1 MSADKDVV
9 DLGVSPSV
17 AEVENLSLFA
27 SQPTASV
34 SACCG
39 MNELKQ
45 LVLEQKETRGM
56 LSETAKLLMQIVQ
69 EDKEESSVQMEILK
83 LLRAM
88 KETQDT
94 QLTHVGNMAR
104 QHSLLIENHQALLF
118 QVSHAADVFEV
129 SDSSLVMV
137 QEEESK
143 VLLRCLPIIPSFT
156 HFTLHKANG
165 SAPSPHLNFSLDPKK
180 GIEIQNPRPSDS
192 GEYVCSV
199 RVNEAWRN
207 SPVFSITIKKKV
219 RFPPAVFVEVDECVR
234 VVGEKLQLTCNTTNP
249 DHSIKIQWQNSN
261 KQILKDKIRVKKTGD
276 VVEMESVVTLPHVN
290 MSNAGNLTCIATN
303 RAGKTFSI
311 ISLRIAEEPFVSLK
325 PMKPKG
331 LNGTV
336 ELMEGETL
344 ELMVEVDAYPTIQD
358 GSYRQIASLIIKRIR
373 ADESGWYSFNARG
386 ANIYATTFFK
396 IYVSHVSQPSPDLWT
411 SRIFL
416 TIVIATTVTGTLF
429 FTLLGVC
436 VYRCKQ
442 TPKYEIRWKIIEV
455 SDGNNYTYIDPTQL
469 PYNSEWEF
477 PRDRLTFGQVLGSG
491 AFGKVME
498 ATAYGLEKDDCVT
511 QVAVKMLKS
520 SAHSEEKEALMCEL
534 KILSHLGSHTNIV
547 NLLGA
552 CTHGGPVLLITEF
565 CSHGD
570 LLNLLRRKAPYFM
583 TSAFY
588 TQEFSH
594 IYKNLCI
601 HRDVAARNVLVS
613 DSLVAKICDFG
624 LARDIMS
631 DSNYVVRGNARLP
644 VKWMSPESIFACL
657 YTQQQQQQQQQQHKD
672 IQQEL
677 TQKLEMM
684 ACEMWIIVSAT
695 PTLAAMGNFSSTVD
709 VLHTEINLRFST
721 TLVLHHTTQSYITQH
736 RATSHN
742 IELHHT
748 TQSYITQHR
757 ATSHNTELH
766 HTTQSYI
773 TQHRATSH
781 NTELHHTTQSYITQ
795 HRATSHNTEL
805 HHTTQ
810 SYITQHRA
818 TSHNTELHHTTQ
830 SYITQHRA
838 TSHNTELH
846 HTTQSYI
853 TQHRATS
860 HNTELHHTTQSYI
873 TQHRAT
879 SHNTELHHTTQ
890 SYITQHRATSHNTEL
905 HHTTQSYITQHRATS
920 HNTELHH
927 TTQSYITQ
935 HRATSHNTELHHTT
949 QSYITQHDEVW
960 DRLSETLQEPKLLSL
975 QFLQNSTEVAGEP
988 SKLNVELQDMR
999 EELEL
1004 LKTQHKREI
1013 KLLMNELDEEKKL
1026 RLSLQLEVE
1035 RLKKHM
1041 SK

>member
-1 MSADKDVV
+1 
-9 DLGVSPSV
+9 
-17 AEVENLSLFA
+17 
-27 SQPTASV
+27 
-34 SACCG
+34 
-39 MNELKQ
+39 MNREMLYAAVI
-45 LVLEQKETRGM
+45 VL
-56 LSETAKLLMQIVQ
+56 LLLI
-69 EDKEESSVQMEILK
+69 S
-83 LLRAM
+83 
-88 KETQDT
+88 TQD
-94 QLTHVGNMAR
+94 
-104 QHSLLIENHQALLF
+104 
-118 QVSHAADVFEV
+118 AADVFEV

-219 RFPPAVFVEVDECVR
+219 RFPPAVFVEVDECIR

-358 GSYRQIASLIIKRIR
+358 GRWSTPRPTNSSTYTETLSTIHRSYRQIASLIIKRIR

-594 IYKNLCI
+594 IYKNLVHNHKRCNHQHSYLDMQQGQRSRDWTQGEKSGEAGDPLALSLDDLMRFSVHVAQGMDFLASKNCI

-657 YTQQQQQQQQQQHKD
+657 YTVQSDVWSYGILLWEIFSLGRSPYPDVVVDAQFYKMIRCGYHMSQPEFAPDEMYKIMKMCWSLEPTSRPTFHKLVQIITSLHPDTSERQQQQQQQQQQQHKD

-684 ACEMWIIVSAT
+684 ACESENNCNKT
-695 PTLAAMGNFSSTVD
+695 P
-709 VLHTEINLRFST
+709 
-721 TLVLHHTTQSYITQH
+721 
-736 RATSHN
+736 
-742 IELHHT
+742 
-748 TQSYITQHR
+748 
-757 ATSHNTELH
+757 
-766 HTTQSYI
+766 
-773 TQHRATSH
+773 
-781 NTELHHTTQSYITQ
+781 
-795 HRATSHNTEL
+795 
-805 HHTTQ
+805 
-810 SYITQHRA
+810 
-818 TSHNTELHHTTQ
+818 
-830 SYITQHRA
+830 
-838 TSHNTELH
+838 
-846 HTTQSYI
+846 
-853 TQHRATS
+853 
-860 HNTELHHTTQSYI
+860 
-873 TQHRAT
+873 
-879 SHNTELHHTTQ
+879 
-890 SYITQHRATSHNTEL
+890 
-905 HHTTQSYITQHRATS
+905 
-920 HNTELHH
+920 
-927 TTQSYITQ
+927 
-935 HRATSHNTELHHTT
+935 
-949 QSYITQHDEVW
+949 
-960 DRLSETLQEPKLLSL
+960 
-975 QFLQNSTEVAGEP
+975 
-988 SKLNVELQDMR
+988 
-999 EELEL
+999 EEQRPL
-1004 LKTQHKREI
+1004 THS
-1013 KLLMNELDEEKKL
+1013 NNY
-1026 RLSLQLEVE
+1026 QLY
-1035 RLKKHM
+1035 
-1041 SK
+1041 